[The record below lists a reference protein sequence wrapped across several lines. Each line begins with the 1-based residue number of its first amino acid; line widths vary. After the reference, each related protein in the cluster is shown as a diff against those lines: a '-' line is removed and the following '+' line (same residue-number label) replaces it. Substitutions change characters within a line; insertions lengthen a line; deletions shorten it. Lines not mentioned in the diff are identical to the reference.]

1 MLPILLQLT
10 IQWTLRELLVPQF
23 HRRRCLRRR
32 LQPFAKQPSHTR
44 VPFLYSFINT
54 HHTQNWWKRIWSQMR
69 VSRMLAVFVLEKL
82 NLTECVRQPK
92 WCLVCWH
99 DLFTDISNRKSA
111 MLGGKLRVGDM
122 TPRPRL
128 TIMADDVPCNRF
140 VHRAHCFL

>member
-1 MLPILLQLT
+1 
-10 IQWTLRELLVPQF
+10 
-23 HRRRCLRRR
+23 
-32 LQPFAKQPSHTR
+32 
-44 VPFLYSFINT
+44 
-54 HHTQNWWKRIWSQMR
+54 MR

-99 DLFTDISNRKSA
+99 DLFTDISNTKSA

-122 TPRPRL
+122 TTRPRL